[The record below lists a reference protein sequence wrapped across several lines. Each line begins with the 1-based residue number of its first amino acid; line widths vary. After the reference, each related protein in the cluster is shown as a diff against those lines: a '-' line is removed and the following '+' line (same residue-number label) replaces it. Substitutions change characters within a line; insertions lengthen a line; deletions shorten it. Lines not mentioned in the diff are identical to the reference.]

1 MRGKILCFIASF
13 MLLIGILYP
22 SDRLA
27 LTIKSRGEAKLKRAG
42 EEDFKYGLK
51 IGTTLF
57 NHDVIKTGDDG
68 YAVVI
73 FLDDKSQLK
82 IRENTEMVITGKVE
96 GNAISKQI
104 NMQYGTMKAEVSK
117 QRKGEFIIATPTSVA
132 SVKGTVFWV
141 ISDPVRGDIFYGIEG
156 TVEVTNNNSGVT
168 VVVGA
173 NQAGTSTPEG
183 EVNVENVSQD
193 EVPTEPE
200 GEQEEQINTLRIQ
213 LQNPQGESKE
223 IIIEYR

>member
-1 MRGKILCFIASF
+1 MKGKTLYFALAFTLFINV
-13 MLLIGILYP
+13 LYP

-27 LTIKSRGEAKLKRAG
+27 LTIKARGETRLKRAG
-42 EEDFKYGLK
+42 EKEFKYGLK

-57 NHDVIKTGDDG
+57 NHDVVKTGDNA
-68 YAVVI
+68 YAVVV

-141 ISDPVRGDIFYGIEG
+141 ISDPVHGDVFYGVEG
-156 TVEVTNNNSGVT
+156 TIEVTNNNSGVT
-168 VVVGA
+168 VIVNA

-183 EVNVENVSQD
+183 EVNVEDVSQD
-193 EVPTEPE
+193 EIPTEPE

-213 LQNPQGESKE
+213 LQNPQGETKE
-223 IIIEYR
+223 IIIEYK